1 MSFHFINFPSE
12 IFRNLTE
19 ISFSIYFL
27 FFFLSSQSLEKGL
40 KTFVLW
46 FNLIVILGF
55 LFYILFTST
64 LQKEKN
70 EKKKQQS
77 QMERQQIQSTI
88 SSLTLPDADGKQK
101 KNRITKT
108 FQLLDHNLSKNNSYF
123 FQKIIFNLPI
133 MIIPGL
139 SVIFYFLYYRFKA
152 VDFSD
157 AFLVYLLSLSIQN
170 VFWKFRAI
178 LQLVPDY
185 YKIRLHYQELEELSN
200 KLKQKILR

>member
-1 MSFHFINFPSE
+1 
-12 IFRNLTE
+12 
-19 ISFSIYFL
+19 
-27 FFFLSSQSLEKGL
+27 
-40 KTFVLW
+40 
-46 FNLIVILGF
+46 LGF

-101 KNRITKT
+101 KNKITKT

-170 VFWKFRAI
+170 IF
-178 LQLVPDY
+178 
-185 YKIRLHYQELEELSN
+185 
-200 KLKQKILR
+200 